1 MDGVEASGKTVED
14 AINKALNQL
23 GLNRDE
29 VQVEVLTEGKQGG
42 FLGFGGE
49 NARVM
54 VSPLPRNDALPGMP
68 VIKSARSAVERRPE
82 RRAVEERGRG
92 GEDQGQM
99 AVVDDEVVTR
109 AVDILRDLLRLMSTD
124 ATVTAYPP
132 RSAIDRAG
140 QVAAILNVEGE
151 DLGVLIGRRGDTLS
165 ALQYMLNLMLSRQ
178 VKAHNQI
185 SVDVE
190 GYRRRRED
198 SLQGLA
204 RRIASRVRQTH
215 ESMTLEPMPPNE
227 RRIIHITLAD
237 DPDVMTVSIGEGEDR
252 KVAITPR
259 R

>member
-1 MDGVEASGKTVED
+1 MDGIEASGKTVDD
-14 AINKALNQL
+14 AVAKALNQL

-29 VQVEVLTEGKQGG
+29 VEVSVLTEGKQGG

-49 NARVM
+49 SARVL
-54 VSPLPRNDALPGMP
+54 VTPLPRNDSLPGMP
-68 VIKSARSAVERRPE
+68 VLRTPSAAAPAEADEEDAGADGRP
-82 RRAVEERGRG
+82 RLSN
-92 GEDQGQM
+92 
-99 AVVDDEVVTR
+99 DEITLKGLEV
-109 AVDILRDLLRLMSTD
+109 LRELLRLMELD
-124 ATVTAYPP
+124 ADVTARAP
-132 RSAIDRAG
+132 RGPVDRAG
-140 QVAAILNVEGE
+140 AVVAVLDVEGD

-165 ALQYMLNLMLSRQ
+165 ALQYMVNLILSRQ
-178 VKAHNQI
+178 THTRAQI
-185 SVDVE
+185 GVDVE

-204 RRIASRVRQTH
+204 RRIASRVKQTRQ
-215 ESMTLEPMPPNE
+215 SMTLEPMPPNE

>member
-1 MDGVEASGKTVED
+1 MDGIEASGKTVED
-14 AINKALNQL
+14 AIGKALNQL

-29 VQVEVLTEGKQGG
+29 VEVSVLTEGKQGG

-49 NARVM
+49 NARVL
-54 VSPLPRNDALPGMP
+54 VTPLPRNDSLPGMP
-68 VIKSARSAVERRPE
+68 VVRSAPAAPAEAQAE
-82 RRAVEERGRG
+82 G
-92 GEDQGQM
+92 GEDDG
-99 AVVDDEVVTR
+99 DSHPRLSNDEITVKGLE
-109 AVDILRDLLRLMSTD
+109 ILRELLRLMDLD
-124 ATVTAYPP
+124 ADVTARAP
-132 RSAIDRAG
+132 RGPVDRAG
-140 QVAAILNVEGE
+140 SVIAVLDVEGE

-165 ALQYMLNLMLSRQ
+165 ALQYMVNLILSRQ
-178 VKAHNQI
+178 THARAQI
-185 SVDVE
+185 GVDVE

-204 RRIASRVRQTH
+204 RRIASRVKQTRQ
-215 ESMTLEPMPPNE
+215 SMTLEPMPPNE